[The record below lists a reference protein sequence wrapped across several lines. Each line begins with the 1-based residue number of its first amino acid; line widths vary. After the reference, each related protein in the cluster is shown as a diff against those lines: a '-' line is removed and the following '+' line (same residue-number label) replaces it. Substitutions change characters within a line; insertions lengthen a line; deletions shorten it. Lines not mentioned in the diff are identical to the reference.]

1 MSFFGLGG
9 GQSTHQLFKVFD
21 HCLTALLSDAQP
33 AGAINPAQVS
43 DAEILVTLSER
54 SSPFPSFQIE
64 MAVAELDMITD
75 VL

>member
-9 GQSTHQLFKVFD
+9 GQSKSDRVGQED
-21 HCLTALLSDAQP
+21 CSSCLDALLDAQP

-43 DAEILVTLSER
+43 FVSKRDTLLDADGFAL
-54 SSPFPSFQIE
+54 FQIE